1 MKADLGIG
9 ERTAKAKLGGIERD
23 RHDKDSVDLNR
34 CAARYSTQRFGAVNG
49 GRGSRSL
56 YDALERPL

>member
-1 MKADLGIG
+1 MKADLGFG

-23 RHDKDSVDLNR
+23 RHDNDSRICILVPL
-34 CAARYSTQRFGAVNG
+34 ATQGFVAVIE

-56 YDALERPL
+56 CDAVQQTL

>member
-1 MKADLGIG
+1 MKADLGFG

-23 RHDKDSVDLNR
+23 RHDNDSMDLYR
-34 CAARYSTQRFGAVNG
+34 CAGRYSTQGFGAVCG

-56 YDALERPL
+56 YDALQPPL